1 MFLLSLV
8 LAISRIL
15 FGPAKPKAYT
25 PRGGGRK
32 SSSPI
37 LPKRRGQVGPVQK
50 SIRRKVRARYR

>member
-8 LAISRIL
+8 LAISRLL
-15 FGPAKPKAYT
+15 FGPSSPKAYT

-32 SSSPI
+32 ASPI
-37 LPKRRGQVGPVQK
+37 MPKRRGQVGPVEK